1 MEMVFFWQEMRI
13 SKTLEIIFVRIIS
26 NVPQRK
32 NTFWLLLVVN
42 EGWKSF
48 PLLEIISSQLEDRV
62 SVLALLCMFA
72 ANMLFKFQS
81 AAYDFFIKCSAQVM

>member
-48 PLLEIISSQLEDRV
+48 PLLEIISSYLEEHFR
-62 SVLALLCMFA
+62 LL
-72 ANMLFKFQS
+72 
-81 AAYDFFIKCSAQVM
+81 Y